1 MGTRRNISIGG
12 KLRKKLRFWAGAAFG
27 AAMQY
32 FYDPKAG
39 QARRAA
45 LRQKIAVRV
54 LDFRDGLFRDGLAN
68 NGAKVGQIDHL
79 RLWRMEPRR
88 TASRVL

>member
-1 MGTRRNISIGG
+1 M
-12 KLRKKLRFWAGAAFG
+12 RKKLRFWAGAAFG

-39 QARRAA
+39 QARRAD
-45 LRQKIAVRV
+45 LRKKITDRV
-54 LDFRDGLFRDGLAN
+54 LDAKDGLTKG
-68 NGAKVGQIDHL
+68 GAKVGRIDHL

-88 TASRVL
+88 TASRIV